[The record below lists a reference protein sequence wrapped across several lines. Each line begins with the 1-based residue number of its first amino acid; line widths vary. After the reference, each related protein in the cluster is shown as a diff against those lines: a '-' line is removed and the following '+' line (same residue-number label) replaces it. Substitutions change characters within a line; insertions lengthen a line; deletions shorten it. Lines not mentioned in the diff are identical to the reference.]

1 MVALLSRCSLRMLE
15 HDALANWRCA
25 TDPNIQAALPP
36 VLGDWLQG
44 RRSLTARIR
53 NHAPDVAVR
62 VLAEGLAEPR
72 LGDELPDWAHTPCW
86 VRCIALHGAG
96 RDWIYARTVIPSWG
110 PQNPW
115 TTVQTLGT
123 RPLGEIL
130 FTDEDL
136 PRSPFEFARR
146 THWPHQ
152 AQWSGYQAHL
162 QTPTW
167 GRRCR
172 FGRADAPLLLTEV
185 FIAPASEWPI
195 PQPES

>member
-1 MVALLSRCSLRMLE
+1 MPE
-15 HDALANWRCA
+15 TDALAIWRCP
-25 TDPNIQAALPP
+25 TDPAVAAALPP

-53 NHAPDVAVR
+53 RHAPDVAVR

-72 LGDELPDWAHTPCW
+72 LHDELPEWAHTPCW

-96 RDWIYARTVIPSWG
+96 RDWIYARTVIPGWG
-110 PQNPW
+110 PSNPW
-115 TTVQTLGT
+115 TTVQTLGS

-130 FTDEDL
+130 FTDEEL
-136 PRSPFEFARR
+136 PRSNFEFARR
-146 THWPHQ
+146 AHWPHQ
-152 AQWSGYQAHL
+152 ALWLGHGSGFQPPA
-162 QTPTW
+162 W

-185 FIAPASEWPI
+185 FVLPAREWPI
-195 PQPES
+195 PHPES